1 MPYPQYYQQMQSM
14 QSMSQPQ
21 MQQQLSIP
29 QISNGFISVRSEIEA
44 RNYPVGLG
52 NSVTFKDEN
61 APYVYTKTMGF
72 SQLETPRFEKYKLVK
87 EEPVLTQEDTSNSKI
102 DISSMEEDI
111 ETLKR
116 EIEALKR
123 EVFKSTPQRKK
134 KEVTDNDTE

>member
-1 MPYPQYYQQMQSM
+1 MPYPQYY
-14 QSMSQPQ
+14 PQ
-21 MQQQLSIP
+21 MQQMSQQQMQPQLSMP

-87 EEPVLTQEDTSNSKI
+87 EEPVLTQEGALNTKDNNLPTKDDI
-102 DISSMEEDI
+102 DA
-111 ETLKR
+111 LWR
-116 EIEALKR
+116 EIEALKH
-123 EVFKSTPQRKK
+123 EIFKPTPQRKK
-134 KEVTDNDTE
+134 KEVIEDDAE